1 MRCSDQWTI
10 SAAALFSL
18 VILGLSLGGGTLLD
32 AESCAQAFLNKHL
45 QKADK

>member
-10 SAAALFSL
+10 SAAPLFSRTML
-18 VILGLSLGGGTLLD
+18 ALSLDAGMLFD

-45 QKADK
+45 QKAEK